1 MTNDDKSLGDQ
12 NTFDGEIS
20 DEADANSL
28 GDEKT
33 YAGGA
38 NAGPSSLGDEMT
50 FGGDAAGLDDD
61 LYDDQMEIVD
71 LESRYTTDG
80 VLGKGGMGEV
90 LLATD
95 TRLERKVAIK
105 RILGKAARSRT
116 AVNRFLTEAKSVAAL
131 NHTNIVQVYDYG
143 RATDGPFLIM
153 EYVPGENLLERC
165 QQGAIALDESIDLVV
180 QLCDGLAAAHDAN
193 IIHRDIKP
201 ANILLTKNN
210 IPKLTDFGLAK
221 AETADTGMTMAGAV
235 LGTLDFMPPEQRK
248 DAALVDARSDLW
260 SLAATLYQMVTGKSP
275 KIIKFNDVPQSLQD
289 VLGKALEDEKDD
301 RYQDAREFKDALLA
315 SRSGTTEVELEEGDC
330 PQCGT
335 KNPTSRKF
343 CRNPECGESL
353 EVPCLSCSS
362 EIPMW
367 EEVCDNCGAKQREL
381 LDQRRTQMGSEQA
394 EAESLLKAFDFDRA
408 QSVAVALRDEPDLRL
423 MHLKGWAEGF
433 LVEIEKYREQEL
445 NRLAELMNEAIK
457 HQQAHDYAA
466 GLRTLEQV
474 PETVSGTSLPKHDQT
489 VTQLKRK
496 LQSIVAEIERLDQR
510 IRTRVKKRQL
520 NGLLAEVKQLQALQP
535 GREKLEKLAQQ
546 LTARDS
552 QLVTTRDEA
561 LAEAKK
567 RLASQDYDGCVLQ
580 LQRIDASLV
589 DAEIESLRETAGEN
603 LHQVNKLRDSINL
616 AVQYKQLDGLLPT
629 VEQCLALK
637 GDAADMKKLRD
648 QLVDRDRRKTALIT
662 ESIQQAEQFRQAC
675 QFDEAVAA
683 LDRIS
688 DDLATQQSS
697 ELLYKCQTL
706 RDHRYQAMQSMKR
719 ASGTGG
725 FKKALAV
732 IKTYQQALSA
742 SGLRDPAFESA
753 RAACQQQR
761 VAQQESKQAAQRQ
774 KALLTKL
781 GIGAAVVVA
790 VVIVGMIGL
799 YIPTE
804 QEAKIAEQEAKIAT
818 ALQNGN
824 YAYVLGL
831 YPENVEA
838 QMMALDKG
846 NYDAVLGLEGASGK
860 VDPQIRDRAL
870 LMKAEKEALRQASIQ
885 SALARSDYPAAKAL
899 ALEILRNDPQNAA
912 ALELKRQ
919 AEFGMGEPDSAKKQ
933 ADMVEKEAKSI
944 KTGIQSLKGHT
955 VSVYSVAFSP
965 DGQTLAS
972 GSYDK
977 TIKLWD
983 AKSGKEISTLKGH
996 SDGVFSVAFSPDGQT
1011 LASGSR
1017 DNTIKLWDA
1026 KSGKEISTLKG
1037 HSHDAFSVAF
1047 SPDGQTL
1054 ASGSL
1059 DNTIKLWDAKSGKEI
1074 STLKG
1079 HSHDAFSVAFSP
1091 DGQTLASGSA
1101 DRTIKLWDAKS
1112 GKEISTF
1119 KGHKDWV
1126 SSVAFSPDGQSVA
1139 SGSRDNTIKL
1149 WDAKS
1154 GKEIST
1160 LKGHSDGVFSVAFS
1174 PDGQTLASGSLDNT
1188 IKLWDAKSGKEISTL
1203 KGHSHDAF
1211 SVAFSPDGQTLASG
1225 SGDNTIKLWDAKSG
1239 KEISTFKGHKDW
1251 VSSVAFSPD
1260 GQSVASGSR
1269 DNTIKL
1275 WDAKSGKEI
1284 STLKGHTSYVTSVA
1298 FSPDGKTIASG
1309 SQDKTIKLWDVE
1321 EYLEEYLEALERI
1334 KKKYANPS
1342 D

>member
-408 QSVAVALRDEPDLRL
+408 QSIAVAFRDEPDLRL
-423 MHLKGWAEGF
+423 THLKGWAEQF
-433 LVEIEKYREQEL
+433 LGEIEKGREQERA
-445 NRLAELMNEAIK
+445 RLAELMAEAVK

-474 PETVSGTSLPKHDQT
+474 SPVVRNMQIPGHDHTVN
-489 VTQLKRK
+489 QLKKK
-496 LQSIVAEIERLDQR
+496 LQSTLEEIQLLDQV
-510 IRTRVKKRQL
+510 IRTRVENRDL
-520 NGLLAEVKQLQALQP
+520 TGLLAEVEQLQRLQP
-535 GREKLEKLAQQ
+535 GRDNLQKLAQQ

-552 QLVTTRDEA
+552 KLATTRDEA

-567 RLASQDYDGCVLQ
+567 RLTNQDYDRCLAQ
-580 LQRIDASLV
+580 LNRIDASLV
-589 DAEIESLRETAGEN
+589 DAEIKLLKTTAKEKRDE
-603 LHQVNKLRDSINL
+603 LKAMRDSINL
-616 AVQYKQLDGLLPT
+616 AVRNKQLDGLLPQ

-637 GDAADMKKLRD
+637 PSAEDLQKLRD
-648 QLVDRDRRKTALIT
+648 QLVERGNRNAALVAQA
-662 ESIQQAEQFRQAC
+662 IQQSEQMRRAC
-675 QFDEAVAA
+675 RFDEAVRVLIQISPDVATEHSKQLLTQCESLKNAQSRAMQAMNVAA
-683 LDRIS
+683 KTGDYNNA
-688 DDLATQQSS
+688 LASCRAYQQTLSIEGSQDPAIGRAIAVCQRQLVVQSSMQVSQQSS
-697 ELLYKCQTL
+697 ATARQAKAKKIESLGQLSVTMNGFGEAILKVGAVLLVI
-706 RDHRYQAMQSMKR
+706 AVI
-719 ASGTGG
+719 
-725 FKKALAV
+725 LAV
-732 IKTYQQALSA
+732 
-742 SGLRDPAFESA
+742 
-753 RAACQQQR
+753 
-761 VAQQESKQAAQRQ
+761 
-774 KALLTKL
+774 LLL
-781 GIGAAVVVA
+781 IWNSN
-790 VVIVGMIGL
+790 
-799 YIPTE
+799 
-804 QEAKIAEQEAKIAT
+804 AT
-818 ALQNGN
+818 N
-824 YAYVLGL
+824 
-831 YPENVEA
+831 P
-838 QMMALDKG
+838 LDKI
-846 NYDAVLGLEGASGK
+846 DL
-860 VDPQIRDRAL
+860 
-870 LMKAEKEALRQASIQ
+870 
-885 SALARSDYPAAKAL
+885 
-899 ALEILRNDPQNAA
+899 
-912 ALELKRQ
+912 
-919 AEFGMGEPDSAKKQ
+919 
-933 ADMVEKEAKSI
+933 
-944 KTGIQSLKGHT
+944 
-955 VSVYSVAFSP
+955 
-965 DGQTLAS
+965 
-972 GSYDK
+972 
-977 TIKLWD
+977 
-983 AKSGKEISTLKGH
+983 
-996 SDGVFSVAFSPDGQT
+996 
-1011 LASGSR
+1011 
-1017 DNTIKLWDA
+1017 
-1026 KSGKEISTLKG
+1026 
-1037 HSHDAFSVAF
+1037 
-1047 SPDGQTL
+1047 
-1054 ASGSL
+1054 
-1059 DNTIKLWDAKSGKEI
+1059 
-1074 STLKG
+1074 
-1079 HSHDAFSVAFSP
+1079 
-1091 DGQTLASGSA
+1091 
-1101 DRTIKLWDAKS
+1101 
-1112 GKEISTF
+1112 
-1119 KGHKDWV
+1119 
-1126 SSVAFSPDGQSVA
+1126 
-1139 SGSRDNTIKL
+1139 
-1149 WDAKS
+1149 
-1154 GKEIST
+1154 
-1160 LKGHSDGVFSVAFS
+1160 
-1174 PDGQTLASGSLDNT
+1174 
-1188 IKLWDAKSGKEISTL
+1188 
-1203 KGHSHDAF
+1203 
-1211 SVAFSPDGQTLASG
+1211 
-1225 SGDNTIKLWDAKSG
+1225 
-1239 KEISTFKGHKDW
+1239 
-1251 VSSVAFSPD
+1251 
-1260 GQSVASGSR
+1260 
-1269 DNTIKL
+1269 
-1275 WDAKSGKEI
+1275 
-1284 STLKGHTSYVTSVA
+1284 
-1298 FSPDGKTIASG
+1298 
-1309 SQDKTIKLWDVE
+1309 
-1321 EYLEEYLEALERI
+1321 
-1334 KKKYANPS
+1334 
-1342 D
+1342 